1 MSDLLLENEQVLE
14 VCRNATI
21 SAYEGKVDEESLNQ
35 LLSCMNGVAKEPGRA
50 IQASASLISIAIWSK
65 VKCEPKNMPWVF
77 DESAWGPGIGGG
89 SCIGVMYHAYKDAV
103 SGWDDFFNEAVAY
116 HAQGAGNVGGIFQ
129 ITWFRKNGVPIGQF
143 NGFMSGAGA
152 FEIGGSCKWKPNPD
166 KK

>member
-65 VKCEPKNMPWVF
+65 VKCEPKNMPW
-77 DESAWGPGIGGG
+77 
-89 SCIGVMYHAYKDAV
+89 
-103 SGWDDFFNEAVAY
+103 
-116 HAQGAGNVGGIFQ
+116 
-129 ITWFRKNGVPIGQF
+129 
-143 NGFMSGAGA
+143 
-152 FEIGGSCKWKPNPD
+152 
-166 KK
+166 